1 MKMKLRLLM
10 LNLNKNILLYFILFV
25 NIILPT
31 ESLAIVTKSLG
42 NIEYTKFDASKLIK
56 ELDLGSEL
64 FNDDYIKTKSN
75 GFIKFSYLDD
85 GTTIKMHKNSELFVR
100 GNIDEYL
107 IQKRINISSGVYNFD
122 ISKQKDKAFTIIT
135 PTSVASVKGTKFLLM
150 SDSEGTDSFYGF
162 DGIVEVLNKESNT
175 TLRLSR
181 NVKITSFSTGEI
193 NSEIM
198 TQTDYNIT
206 NEFNNFEQEIDS
218 EEIIP
223 EENEFENVPDQDE
236 QESGSMNESSPTEPT
251 TNEIRITIRNLQG
264 EEKELIIRYNE

>member
-1 MKMKLRLLM
+1 M
-10 LNLNKNILLYFILFV
+10 LNLNRYIFYLTLFINIVLT
-25 NIILPT
+25 T

-42 NIEYTKFDASKLIK
+42 DIEYTKFDATRLIK
-56 ELDLGSEL
+56 ELNLGSEL
-64 FNDDYIKTKSN
+64 FNDDYIRTKSN

-100 GNIDEYL
+100 GNIDDYL

-150 SDSEGTDSFYGF
+150 SDSDGTDSFYGF
-162 DGIVEVLNKESNT
+162 EGVVEVLNKESNT
-175 TLRLSR
+175 TVRLSR
-181 NVKITSFSTGEI
+181 NIKITSLPTGEI

-198 TQTDYNIT
+198 TQSDYNIT
-206 NEFNNFEQEIDS
+206 NEFNDFEQEIDS
-218 EEIIP
+218 EEIVP
-223 EENEFENVPDQDE
+223 EENDFENVPNQED
-236 QESGSMNESSPTEPT
+236 QESGTINDQSPTGTT

-264 EEKELIIRYNE
+264 EEKELIIKYNE

>member
-1 MKMKLRLLM
+1 M
-10 LNLNKNILLYFILFV
+10 LNLNRYIFYLTLFINIVLT
-25 NIILPT
+25 T

-42 NIEYTKFDASKLIK
+42 NIEYTKFDASRLIK
-56 ELDLGSEL
+56 ELNLGSEL
-64 FNDDYIKTKSN
+64 FNDDYIRTKSN

-100 GNIDEYL
+100 GNIDDYL

-135 PTSVASVKGTKFLLM
+135 PTSVASVKGTKFLLI
-150 SDSEGTDSFYGF
+150 SDSDGIDSFYGF
-162 DGIVEVLNKESNT
+162 EGVVEVLNKESNT
-175 TLRLSR
+175 TVRLSR
-181 NVKITSFSTGEI
+181 NIKITSLPTGEI

-198 TQTDYNIT
+198 TQSDYNIT
-206 NEFNNFEQEIDS
+206 NEFNDFEQEIDS

-223 EENEFENVPDQDE
+223 EENDFENIPNQED
-236 QESGSMNESSPTEPT
+236 QESGTINDQSPTGTT

-264 EEKELIIRYNE
+264 EEKELIIKYNE

>member
-1 MKMKLRLLM
+1 M
-10 LNLNKNILLYFILFV
+10 LNLNKNIFLYFILFTNV
-25 NIILPT
+25 VLTT

-42 NIEYTKFDASKLIK
+42 GIEYTKFDASKLIK
-56 ELDLGSEL
+56 ELNLGSEL

-100 GNIDEYL
+100 GNIDDYL

-150 SDSEGTDSFYGF
+150 SDSDGTDAFYGF
-162 DGIVEVLNKESNT
+162 EGIVEVLNKESNI

-181 NVKITSFSTGEI
+181 NIKITSLPTGEI

-198 TQTDYNIT
+198 TQADYNVT
-206 NEFNNFEQEIDS
+206 NEFNQFEQEIDS

-223 EENEFENVPDQDE
+223 EENETEDVPDQEDE
-236 QESGSMNESSPTEPT
+236 ESGSMNEGGGSPTEPT

>member
-1 MKMKLRLLM
+1 M
-10 LNLNKNILLYFILFV
+10 LNLNRYIFYLTLFINIVLT
-25 NIILPT
+25 T

-42 NIEYTKFDASKLIK
+42 DIEYTKFDATRLIK
-56 ELDLGSEL
+56 ELNLGSEL
-64 FNDDYIKTKSN
+64 FNDDYIRTKSN

-100 GNIDEYL
+100 GNIDDYL

-150 SDSEGTDSFYGF
+150 SDSDGTDSFYGF
-162 DGIVEVLNKESNT
+162 EGVVEVLNKESNT
-175 TLRLSR
+175 TVRLSR
-181 NVKITSFSTGEI
+181 NIKITSLPTGEI

-198 TQTDYNIT
+198 TQSDYNIT
-206 NEFNNFEQEIDS
+206 NEFNDFEQEIDS

-223 EENEFENVPDQDE
+223 EENDFENVPNQED
-236 QESGSMNESSPTEPT
+236 QESGTINDQSPTGTT

-264 EEKELIIRYNE
+264 EEKELIIKYNE

>member
-1 MKMKLRLLM
+1 M
-10 LNLNKNILLYFILFV
+10 LNLNRYIFYLTLFINIVLT
-25 NIILPT
+25 T

-42 NIEYTKFDASKLIK
+42 NIEYTKFDASRLIK
-56 ELDLGSEL
+56 ELNLGSEL
-64 FNDDYIKTKSN
+64 FNDDYIRTKSN

-100 GNIDEYL
+100 GNIDDYL

-150 SDSEGTDSFYGF
+150 SDSDGTDSFYGF
-162 DGIVEVLNKESNT
+162 EGVVEVLNKESNT
-175 TLRLSR
+175 TVRLSR
-181 NVKITSFSTGEI
+181 NIKITSLPTGEI

-198 TQTDYNIT
+198 TQSDYNIT
-206 NEFNNFEQEIDS
+206 NEFNDFEQEIDS

-223 EENEFENVPDQDE
+223 EENDFENVPNQED
-236 QESGSMNESSPTEPT
+236 QESGTINDQSPTGTT

-264 EEKELIIRYNE
+264 EEKELIIKYNE